1 MTALSRQHCTRKN
14 AAFAEQ
20 PRWSASDIF
29 GYDWV
34 ARASRV
40 QCQSDSDFR
49 RLAKTNFQL
58 LLLIPASAVNDAEG
72 SRTKNGK
79 ILSRNDG
86 LQKPSAQLAVEQRL
100 SSSSD

>member
-1 MTALSRQHCTRKN
+1 MLTALSRQHCTRKN

-58 LLLIPASAVNDAEG
+58 LLLIPASAVNDTEG
-72 SRTKNGK
+72 IVDGEMEKFFRAAMDFRSR
-79 ILSRNDG
+79 LRN
-86 LQKPSAQLAVEQRL
+86 
-100 SSSSD
+100 